1 MLTQTPNA
9 DPNANLDLNLAG
21 GVSKLAGR
29 HADISDTSDAVN
41 SLSMLSVDSCL
52 SWPNPN
58 RNSL

>member
-29 HADISDTSDAVN
+29 HADIRCREFPEYVECR
-41 SLSMLSVDSCL
+41 LLSVL
-52 SWPNPN
+52 TEP
-58 RNSL
+58 